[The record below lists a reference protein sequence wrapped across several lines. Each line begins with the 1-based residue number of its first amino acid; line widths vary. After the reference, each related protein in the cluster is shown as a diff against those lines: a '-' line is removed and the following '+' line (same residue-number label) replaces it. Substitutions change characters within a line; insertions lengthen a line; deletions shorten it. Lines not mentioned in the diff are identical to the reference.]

1 MYYKIKA
8 SIENNGKSKIETWL
22 TTGTNFAEAAQKV
35 IQEIGTNPEIEDICL
50 MKQFKPAI
58 NEWFEGSKV
67 YVVKISEDMTIDD
80 KIKTIKYPMPVFARD
95 NDELQ
100 KLVKDYISQG
110 LDDMRLTT
118 ISETKWNYIE

>member
-8 SIENNGKSKIETWL
+8 NVVDGNKSKIETYL
-22 TTGTNFAEAAQKV
+22 TDASNFAEAAQKV

-67 YVVKISEDMTIDD
+67 YIVKISEDITIDE
-80 KIKTIKYPMPVFARD
+80 KTKTVKYPMPVFARD

-118 ISETKWNYIE
+118 ISETKWEYVE